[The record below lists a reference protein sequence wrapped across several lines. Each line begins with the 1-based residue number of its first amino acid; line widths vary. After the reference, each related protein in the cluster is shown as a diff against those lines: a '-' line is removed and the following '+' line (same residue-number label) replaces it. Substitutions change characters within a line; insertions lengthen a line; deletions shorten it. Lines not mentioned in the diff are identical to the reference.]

1 VAGVITK
8 FGSLV
13 LQSVAGI
20 IKCGT
25 TSLS

>member
-1 VAGVITK
+1 VTGVITK

-20 IKCGT
+20 IKCVT